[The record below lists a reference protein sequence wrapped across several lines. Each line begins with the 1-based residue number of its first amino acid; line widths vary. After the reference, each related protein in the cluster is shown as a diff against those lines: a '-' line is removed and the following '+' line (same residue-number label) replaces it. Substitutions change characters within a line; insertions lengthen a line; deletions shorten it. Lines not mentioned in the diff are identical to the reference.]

1 MTERA
6 KIVNEID
13 PKIKE
18 IDTLLENAS
27 ITSSDDTLKG
37 ELEKNR
43 ESLLEE
49 KQKVL
54 DTINSIEKDVEER
67 KKIGISASYQANEML
82 SQDKS
87 LLNPDYWLYSV
98 PGTMGSSFSDASSYA
113 YGFIGWGIKA
123 AASALAAPF
132 TGGSSLLP
140 LVINTAGTL
149 AAIGSS
155 VIGTDKSNRSE
166 ALAETYGAYKD
177 RVNKELQDKGT
188 SLQDLAATVRSKMPM
203 AEANK
208 YTDEKVKD
216 LSVSLSTTVA
226 TDYVKKTDVKNTITE
241 NNKVV
246 TEADIADIAGAMHFK
261 GLVEKQGTES
271 DIEAI
276 NRVIT
281 DPKNGDVVLVG
292 TAEYVY
298 DGAQWKSFGDEGL
311 YETKADAT
319 AKLVE
324 AERYADE
331 PAKGPVGEGRSAL
344 NFKKAG
350 EEALRLFMSKP

>member
-1 MTERA
+1 MENSILDGVSPAYGFSNAAKRTGTLSRINTEYDRSLEQTPLDQYEIEANIARTQPEVEKKKHNWRIDAYNNFLNKRDEISLMTERA

-27 ITSSDDTLKG
+27 ITSSDDTLKV

-149 AAIGSS
+149 GYKNI
-155 VIGTDKSNRSE
+155 RSC
-166 ALAETYGAYKD
+166 
-177 RVNKELQDKGT
+177 
-188 SLQDLAATVRSKMPM
+188 S
-203 AEANK
+203 
-208 YTDEKVKD
+208 
-216 LSVSLSTTVA
+216 
-226 TDYVKKTDVKNTITE
+226 I
-241 NNKVV
+241 
-246 TEADIADIAGAMHFK
+246 F
-261 GLVEKQGTES
+261 
-271 DIEAI
+271 
-276 NRVIT
+276 
-281 DPKNGDVVLVG
+281 
-292 TAEYVY
+292 
-298 DGAQWKSFGDEGL
+298 
-311 YETKADAT
+311 
-319 AKLVE
+319 
-324 AERYADE
+324 
-331 PAKGPVGEGRSAL
+331 
-344 NFKKAG
+344 
-350 EEALRLFMSKP
+350 